1 MHKEVDLPMIAQI
14 SAAVAAVS
22 LAAVSWFL
30 IGLLRQA
37 RSSIG
42 RMEQTVARLEQQVG
56 SLSEESVKLV
66 QQVQAITDNVQAKLN
81 AADALFRSMEQVGA
95 AVSQAAG
102 SVRQVS
108 AAVTSAAEEADKRV
122 RSNRSRVTAA
132 LEWTSAGVRLW
143 RGWQAERK
151 ERAIA
156 REEREERNG

>member
-1 MHKEVDLPMIAQI
+1 MIAQI

-22 LAAVSWFL
+22 LAVVSWFL

-37 RSSIG
+37 KSSIS
-42 RMEQTVARLEQQVG
+42 RVEETVARLEGQVEA
-56 SLSEESVKLV
+56 LSGESVKLM
-66 QQVQAITDNVQAKLN
+66 QQVQAISENVQSKLT
-81 AADALFRSMEQVGA
+81 ATDALFRSVEQVGA

-108 AAVTSAAEEADKRV
+108 AAVSSAAEEADRRV
-122 RSNRSRVTAA
+122 RTNRSRITAA

-143 RGWQAERK
+143 HGWQAERK

-156 REEREERNG
+156 RQEREENNHDRG